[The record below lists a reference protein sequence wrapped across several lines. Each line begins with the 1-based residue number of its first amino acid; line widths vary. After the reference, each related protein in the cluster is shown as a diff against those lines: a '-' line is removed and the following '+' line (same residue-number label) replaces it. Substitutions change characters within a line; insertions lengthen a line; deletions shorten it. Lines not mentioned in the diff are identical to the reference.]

1 MNLVLVRVRS
11 QPAWVIALAFGLLA
25 AGLTAAA
32 DPRDHSVI
40 AGVVAVVLLV
50 GLAVALFGRPDGE
63 GWAIYS
69 VLLLPS
75 LALQVVEGCRG
86 GAVRGGDDAAGG
98 GPL

>member
-1 MNLVLVRVRS
+1 VLVRVRS

-25 AGLTAAA
+25 ASLTAAA

-40 AGVVAVVLLV
+40 AGIAGIVLLV

-63 GWAIYS
+63 GWASYS
-69 VLLLPS
+69 VLLLPR
-75 LALQVVEGCRG
+75 LPLGGRVVEGCRG
-86 GAVRGGDDAAGG
+86 GAVRGSDDAAGG